1 MSTARTAMSSTSPPV
16 LVVLTWAMLWGF
28 GMGELEPRLPDRST
42 SVEELLPGLQGDAV
56 WRSSW
61 SEQFPGCVA
70 LALWPRDEQ
79 PHALVVRTLQ
89 GSVAQVAP
97 GHGDPQDRVIGA
109 CR

>member
-1 MSTARTAMSSTSPPV
+1 MSTARATMSRTSPPV

-28 GMGELEPRLPDRST
+28 GMGELEPRFPHRS
-42 SVEELLPGLQGDAV
+42 SPVERLPGMQADAV

-79 PHALVVRTLQ
+79 PHALVVRTPR
-89 GSVAQVAP
+89 GSVALVPPA
-97 GHGDPQDRVIGA
+97 GGAAQDRVIGA